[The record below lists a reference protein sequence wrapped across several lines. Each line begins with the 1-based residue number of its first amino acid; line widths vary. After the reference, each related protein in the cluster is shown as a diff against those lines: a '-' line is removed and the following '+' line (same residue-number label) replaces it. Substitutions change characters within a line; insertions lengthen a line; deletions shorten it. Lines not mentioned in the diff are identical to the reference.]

1 MIKPARRTKGTLGRR
16 VFKTALN
23 IEISVNEI
31 YPYGQVLYYGA
42 CNLLF
47 K

>member
-23 IEISVNEI
+23 IEISVIEI
-31 YPYGQVLYYGA
+31 YLYFSA

-47 K
+47 